1 MSNIEQPPAVAGAH
15 IGGIA
20 ALSEAVK

>member
-1 MSNIEQPPAVAGAH
+1 MSNIEQPPAAAGAH
-15 IGGIA
+15 IGDIA